1 MAAKDRYKYF
11 RIEAR
16 EILEGLT
23 QGVLQLEKGT
33 SQKDV
38 VGRLFRYAHTL
49 KGAARVVK
57 QPEMADAAHGIEDVL
72 SPYRESGAP
81 VPRASIDDLLRIIDG
96 MTHSIAALGSGE
108 APMVN
113 AVAAPTLAA
122 APPPPVE
129 STVAV
134 RAFAERTAVA
144 PPVSPVPEPVHDERL
159 ETVRVEIHEM
169 DVLLD
174 DIFQASAQI
183 HGLAGS
189 EAALAQAQQV
199 LSALIDQLH
208 GRRSNRTAV
217 ASLERARAIAEE
229 LGVTIEG
236 IAQRLVQS
244 RDHAESAIRLVHERA
259 HRLRLVP
266 ASTIFAGLERATRDA
281 ALACGVSVEFVA
293 SGGENGLDGH
303 VLLAVRDALSHVVRN
318 AVAHGMEPEAERIRK
333 GKPAVGRVHL
343 HVAQRGHQV
352 AFVCRDD
359 GRGIDADAV
368 RRTAVARGIL
378 SAADAEALTVQAAL
392 DLVFLPGVSTSK
404 EVTELSGRGV
414 GLDVVRDT
422 ARRFKGDAEV
432 HSEAGHMTSIEIR
445 VPVSLSSLTA
455 LLVEIAGV
463 QHALPLDAAVGAL
476 RVPSQEILRT
486 GGTESILFGD
496 RVIPFS
502 SMARLLGSA
511 PTGDARR
518 AWSAVV
524 LRAGGRLAAIG
535 VDRLLGTTE
544 LVIKPLP
551 ALAGAARLV
560 MGASLDADGNPQLM
574 LDVAALVDTTC
585 AAQGLPPEPVRAR
598 PPPILVIDDS
608 LTTRM
613 LEQSILE
620 SAGYEVDVAISAE
633 EALEK
638 AYLRPYGL
646 FVCDVEMPGMDGYGF
661 VTTTRAD
668 AKLRQVPVIMVTSLN
683 TPENR
688 QRGLDA
694 GASEYIVKGEFDQER
709 LLLRIR
715 TLIG

>member
-1 MAAKDRYKYF
+1 VAAKDRYKYF

-23 QGVLQLEKGT
+23 QGVLQLEKGA

-57 QPEMADAAHGIEDVL
+57 QPEVADAAHGIEDLL
-72 SPYRESGAP
+72 SPYRESGSP
-81 VPRASIDDLLRIIDG
+81 LPRAGIDELLRIIDG
-96 MTHSIAALGSGE
+96 MTHSVAGLGSGD
-108 APMVN
+108 AP
-113 AVAAPTLAA
+113 AAPTPAA
-122 APPPPVE
+122 EPAP
-129 STVAV
+129 SIGSSAAV
-134 RAFAERTAVA
+134 SALAERTPVEEA
-144 PPVSPVPEPVHDERL
+144 PDTTNDERL

-183 HGLAGS
+183 NGLAGS

-199 LSALIDQLH
+199 ASALIDQLH
-208 GRRSNRTAV
+208 VRRSNRTAA

-229 LGVTIEG
+229 LTGTIEE
-236 IAQRLVQS
+236 IAQRLAQS
-244 RDHAESAIRLVHERA
+244 RDHAEGAIRLVRERA

-266 ASTIFAGLERATRDA
+266 ASTIFAALERSTRDA
-281 ALACGVSVEFVA
+281 ALACGVRVEFVA

-303 VLLAVRDALSHVVRN
+303 VLLAVRDALTHVVRN
-318 AVAHGMEPEAERIRK
+318 AVAHGMEPEAERLRK

-343 HVAQRGHQV
+343 HVHQRGHQV

-359 GRGIDADAV
+359 GRGIDVDAV
-368 RRTAVARGIL
+368 RRTAMARGIL
-378 SAADAEALTVQAAL
+378 STADAEALSEEAAME
-392 DLVFLPGVSTSK
+392 LVFLPGVSTSK
-404 EVTELSGRGV
+404 KVTELSGRGV

-432 HSEAGHMTSIEIR
+432 HSEADRMTSIEMR

-455 LLVEIAGV
+455 LLVEVGGV
-463 QHALPLDAAVGAL
+463 EHALPLDAAIGAL
-476 RVPSQEILRT
+476 RVQSQEILRT
-486 GGTESILFGD
+486 GPTEATLFGD
-496 RVIPFS
+496 RVVPFS
-502 SMARLLGSA
+502 PLARLLGVERA
-511 PTGDARR
+511 GDARR

-524 LRAGGRLAAIG
+524 LRAGGRVAAIG

-551 ALAGAARLV
+551 VLAGAAPLV
-560 MGASLDADGNPQLM
+560 MGASLDADGNPRLM
-574 LDVAALVDTTC
+574 LDVAALVDATC
-585 AAQGLPPEPVRAR
+585 AAQGIPPER
-598 PPPILVIDDS
+598 PRTRRPPILVIDDS

-638 AYLRPYGL
+638 AHLRQYGL
-646 FVCDVEMPGMDGYGF
+646 FVCDVEMPGMDGYAF

-668 AKLRQVPVIMVTSLN
+668 AKLRDVPVIMVTSLN

-694 GASEYIVKGEFDQER
+694 GVSDYMAKGEFDQER